1 MRRIKS
7 IHKFIAEAH
16 LYLDEE
22 IKDTLTTIDNPI
34 AKRILALHR
43 KQQDSDLSFVTHT
56 DQKGYL
62 AFATYK
68 KAAEIL
74 RKNDDPFAKGIP
86 DEVAADKELDV
97 HDRNKAFDYLR
108 GNKSMT
114 NAKITRLVSTLFPNE
129 YKDAEGQKT
138 LRDLIDKYGAL
149 TDNNY
154 TLEVVSGEEIRHWYL
169 LDNYEST
176 KGDLGTSCMRHDYC
190 QSYLDIYTNNPE
202 VVSML
207 IMKNSKGL
215 LRGRA
220 LIWELDQEGGPR
232 QLMDRIYFRDERVKE
247 TFINWAK
254 DKKMAYKASRGN
266 NIVWNG
272 ERYDGTELKVQLD
285 EWEFDEYPYMDTFCK
300 LDTGTGVLTTDDRK
314 EVGFYILRSTD
325 GEWDEPHPVWSD
337 WEDREIDEDDAT
349 YSEEVGWISRDNAV
363 YVHRNGYGGSD
374 WPKNHPDI
382 VKIEDEGYF
391 HIDDT
396 AFSDRM
402 QRHILYSDAIQVVG
416 SIYWM
421 SADDMSMETDY
432 VDDKTELVKW
442 EDMECSEW
450 LKQLS
455 ENDDWDEMPFYK
467 EDTTE
472 ADSGKMLLTDWM
484 LDVFET
490 DQGQLSKQHCDALGI
505 DTEGLKKSETDE
517 PSYNWKMKKETRE
530 KLISALNGKDDKQVK
545 KLEKWRH

>member
-1 MRRIKS
+1 MKRLMTRLQ
-7 IHKFIAEAH
+7 FLLEAH
-16 LYLDEE
+16 FYLDEE
-22 IKDTLTTIDNPI
+22 LNDTFTSIDNPI
-34 AKRILALHR
+34 AKRILDLHR
-43 KQQDSDLSFVTHT
+43 KQQDSDLSFVTHAN
-56 DQKGYL
+56 QKGYIS
-62 AFATYK
+62 FATYK

-74 RKNDDPFAKGIP
+74 RKNDDPFAKNIP
-86 DEVAADKELDV
+86 DEVATDKKLDV

-114 NAKITRLVSTLFPNE
+114 SAKITRLVSTLFPNE

-149 TDNNY
+149 TDNSY
-154 TLEVVSGEEIRHWYL
+154 TLDVVSGEEIRHWYL
-169 LDNYEST
+169 LDNYESN
-176 KGDLGTSCMRHDYC
+176 KGDLGGSCMRYDYC
-190 QSYLDIYTNNPE
+190 QSYLDIYTENPE

-207 IMKNSKGL
+207 IMKNSKQQ

-220 LIWELDQEGGPR
+220 LIWNLNQEGGPK

-272 ERYDGTELKVQLD
+272 ERYEETELKVQLD
-285 EWEFDEYPYMDTFCK
+285 EWEFDKYPYMDTFCK
-300 LDTGTGVLTTDDRK
+300 LDTGTGELTIDTTK
-314 EVGFYILRSTD
+314 QEGFYILNSTD
-325 GEWDEPHPVWSD
+325 GEYEEPNLVWSE
-337 WEDREIDEDDAT
+337 WEDRELDEDDAT

-363 YVHRNGYGGSD
+363 DIYYSRGHST

-391 HIDDT
+391 HIEDT
-396 AFSDRM
+396 AFSDHM
-402 QRHILYSDAIQVVG
+402 QKHILYSDAIQVVG
-416 SIYWM
+416 SIYQI
-421 SADDMSMETDY
+421 SADYISVETDY
-432 VDDKTELVKW
+432 VDGTIELVKW

-450 LKQLS
+450 LKHLS
-455 ENDDWDEMPFYK
+455 ENDDWDEMPFCK

-472 ADSGKMLLTDWM
+472 AGGGKILLTDWM

-490 DQGQLSKQHCDALGI
+490 NEGQLSKPHCDIFGI
-505 DTEGLKKSETDE
+505 DTEGLKKSQTDE
-517 PSYNWKMKKETRE
+517 PSYNWNMKKETRE
-530 KLISALNGKDDKQVK
+530 KLISTLNGKDDKQVQ
-545 KLEKWRH
+545 KLTRWRH